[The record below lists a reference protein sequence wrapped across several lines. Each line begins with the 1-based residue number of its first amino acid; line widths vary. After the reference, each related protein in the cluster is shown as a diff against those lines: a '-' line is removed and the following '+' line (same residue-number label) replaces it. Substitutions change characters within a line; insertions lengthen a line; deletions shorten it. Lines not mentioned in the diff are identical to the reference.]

1 MEFRG
6 SFSTMADAFLGTLQT
21 ALGDDFVVERELTA
35 GGQSRLFLARDADL
49 PRQVVIKL
57 LPPELAGEVAMK
69 RFKREIA
76 VLVKLQ
82 HPHIVPIIG
91 MGSTDELIWYVMP
104 FVDGESLEGRLKRG
118 ALAVREGIRVIYEL
132 ADALAHA
139 HEIGVVHRDLK
150 PANVLFQSGHAVLA
164 DFGVAHARL
173 EGLRQSKGSEVRR
186 SLGMSTGRLT
196 DKGFAVGTPGYMAP
210 EQFSNDEPADARA
223 DVYALA
229 MVGYEILT
237 GKAPFGE
244 YQGARMMVAHFTE
257 MPPPAHTVRHEIPE
271 DVARVLE
278 KGMAK
283 EPSDRYPT
291 AAGLRDALGG
301 RW

>member
-1 MEFRG
+1 MPDTFRAKLE
-6 SFSTMADAFLGTLQT
+6 S
-21 ALGDDFVVERELTA
+21 ALDGDYVIERELSA
-35 GGQSRLFLARDADL
+35 GGQSRLFLATDAHL
-49 PRQVVIKL
+49 PRQVVIKI
-57 LPPELAGEVAMK
+57 LPPELAGEVQMT

-91 MGSTDELIWYVMP
+91 MGSTSDLIWYVMP
-104 FVDGESLEGRLKRG
+104 YIAGESLEARLSRG
-118 ALAVREGIRVIYEL
+118 ALPVREGIRVLHEV

-150 PANVLFQSGHAVLA
+150 PANVLFQARHALLA

-173 EGLRQSKGSEVRR
+173 EVMRKSSGASLGDLRR
-186 SLGMSTGRLT
+186 SMPGAPRLT

-210 EQFSNDEPADARA
+210 EQFTGDEPADARA

-237 GKAPFGE
+237 GRAPFAE
-244 YQGARMMVAHFTE
+244 YQGARMRVAHFTE
-257 MPPPAHTVRHEIPE
+257 MPTLAHEVNPEIPE
-271 DVARVLE
+271 PVARILE

-283 EPSDRYPT
+283 EAIDRYES
-291 AAGLRDALGG
+291 AAGLRDALLPH
-301 RW
+301 W

>member
-1 MEFRG
+1 ME
-6 SFSTMADAFLGTLQT
+6 DAFLTRLQA
-21 ALGDDFVVERELTA
+21 ALEGDYILERELTA
-35 GGQSRLFLARDADL
+35 GGQSRLFLATDASL
-49 PRQVVIKL
+49 PRRVVIKI
-57 LPPELAGEVAMK
+57 LPPELAGEVALA

-91 MGSTDELIWYVMP
+91 MGSTDNLIWYVMP
-104 FVDGESLEGRLKRG
+104 FVEGESLDARIARG
-118 ALAVREGIRVIYEL
+118 PLPIRDAVRILHEV

-139 HEIGVVHRDLK
+139 HAIGIVHRDLK

-173 EGLRQSKGSEVRR
+173 EGLRSSSGLSLSEIRKSNPMFHVP
-186 SLGMSTGRLT
+186 RLT

-210 EQFSNDEPADARA
+210 EQFVGDEPADARA

-229 MVGYEILT
+229 MLGYEMLT
-237 GKAPFGE
+237 GTLPFSQ
-244 YQGARMMVAHFTE
+244 YKGARQMVAHFTE
-257 MPPPAHTVRHEIPE
+257 MPPLATTVRGEIPE
-271 DVARVLE
+271 AMARVLE
-278 KGMAK
+278 QGMMKDPNQRQA
-283 EPSDRYPT
+283 T
-291 AAGLRDALGG
+291 AAEFRDALGP

>member
-1 MEFRG
+1 M
-6 SFSTMADAFLGTLQT
+6 TDAFLATLQA
-21 ALGDDFVVERELTA
+21 ALDGEYVVERELTA
-35 GGQSRLFLARDADL
+35 GGQSRLFLASDAEL

-57 LPPELAGEVAMK
+57 LPPELAGEVALK

-91 MGSTDELIWYVMP
+91 MGATDEMMWYVMP
-104 FVDGESLEGRLKRG
+104 YISGASLEERLKAGPLPLDEGRE
-118 ALAVREGIRVIYEL
+118 ALYEIS
-132 ADALAHA
+132 DALAHA
-139 HEIGVVHRDLK
+139 HGIGVVHRDLK
-150 PANVLFQSGHAVLA
+150 PANVLFQGGHAVLG

-173 EGLRQSKGSEVRR
+173 EMLRSSSGA
-186 SLGMSTGRLT
+186 SLGEMRKSLASSAGRLT

-210 EQFSNDEPADARA
+210 EQFHGDDPADARA

-237 GKAPFGE
+237 GRAPFAE
-244 YQGARMMVAHFTE
+244 YKGARLMVAHFTE
-257 MPPPAHTVRHEIPE
+257 MPVPAHELRPEIPE
-271 DVARVLE
+271 AVARVLE

-283 EPSDRYPT
+283 EPDDRY
-291 AAGLRDALGG
+291 ADASAFRDALGR

>member
-1 MEFRG
+1 
-6 SFSTMADAFLGTLQT
+6 MADAFLAKVQE
-21 ALGDDFVVERELTA
+21 ALGDDYVVERELTA
-35 GGQSRLFLARDADL
+35 GGQSRLFLATDSKL

-57 LPPELAGEVAMK
+57 LPPELAGAVALA

-91 MGSTDELIWYVMP
+91 MGASDEMMWYVMP
-104 FVDGESLEGRLKRG
+104 YIAGASLEDCLRAGPLP
-118 ALAVREGIRVIYEL
+118 LADGLEILHEI

-139 HEIGVVHRDLK
+139 HGIGVVHRDLK
-150 PANVLFQSGHAVLA
+150 PANVLFQGGHAVLG

-173 EGLRQSKGSEVRR
+173 EMLRSSSGA
-186 SLGMSTGRLT
+186 SLGEIRKSLASSGGRLT

-210 EQFSNDEPADARA
+210 EQFQGDDPADTRA

-237 GKAPFGE
+237 GRAPFAE
-244 YQGARMMVAHFTE
+244 YKGARLMVAHFTE
-257 MPPPAHTVRHEIPE
+257 MPRPANELRPEIPE
-271 DVARVLE
+271 AVAKVLE

-283 EPSDRYPT
+283 EPSDRYPD
-291 AAGLRDALGG
+291 AAAFRDALGR

>member
-1 MEFRG
+1 
-6 SFSTMADAFLGTLQT
+6 MADAFLATLQA
-21 ALGDDFVVERELTA
+21 ALDGEYVVERELTA
-35 GGQSRLFLARDADL
+35 GGQSRLFLASDAEL

-57 LPPELAGEVAMK
+57 LPPELAGEVALK

-91 MGSTDELIWYVMP
+91 MGATDEMMWYVMP
-104 FVDGESLEGRLKRG
+104 YIAGASLEERLRQG
-118 ALAVREGIRVIYEL
+118 PLPLDAGLETLHEI

-139 HEIGVVHRDLK
+139 HGIGVVHRDLK
-150 PANVLFQSGHAVLA
+150 PANVLFQGGHAVLG

-173 EGLRQSKGSEVRR
+173 EMLRSSSGS
-186 SLGMSTGRLT
+186 SLRELRKSLAVSTGRLT

-210 EQFSNDEPADARA
+210 EQFQGDDPADARA

-237 GKAPFGE
+237 GRAPFAE
-244 YQGARMMVAHFTE
+244 YRGARLMVAHFTE
-257 MPPPAHTVRHEIPE
+257 MPTPAHEVRLEIPE
-271 DVARVLE
+271 AVSRVLE

-283 EPSDRYPT
+283 EPDDRYPD
-291 AAGLRDALGG
+291 AAAFRDALGR

>member
-1 MEFRG
+1 
-6 SFSTMADAFLGTLQT
+6 MADAFLATLQA
-21 ALGDDFVVERELTA
+21 ALDGEYVVERELTA
-35 GGQSRLFLARDADL
+35 GGQSRLFLASDAEL

-57 LPPELAGEVAMK
+57 LPPELAGDVALT

-91 MGSTDELIWYVMP
+91 MGATDEMMWYVMP
-104 FVDGESLEGRLKRG
+104 YIAGASLEERLRSG
-118 ALAVREGIRVIYEL
+118 PLPLDAGLEVLHEI

-139 HEIGVVHRDLK
+139 HGIGVVHRDLK
-150 PANVLFQSGHAVLA
+150 PANVLFQGGHAVLG

-173 EGLRQSKGSEVRR
+173 EMLRSSNGT
-186 SLGMSTGRLT
+186 SLSTMRKSLATSAGRLT

-210 EQFSNDEPADARA
+210 EQFQGDDPADARA

-237 GKAPFGE
+237 GRAPFAE
-244 YQGARMMVAHFTE
+244 YRGARLMVAHFTE
-257 MPPPAHTVRHEIPE
+257 LPAPAHEFRPEIPE
-271 DVARVLE
+271 AVSRVLE

-283 EPSDRYPT
+283 EPDDRYPD
-291 AAGLRDALGG
+291 AAAFRDALGR

>member
-1 MEFRG
+1 
-6 SFSTMADAFLGTLQT
+6 MADAFLATLQA
-21 ALGDDFVVERELTA
+21 ALDGEYVVERELTA
-35 GGQSRLFLARDADL
+35 GGQSRLFLASDAEL

-57 LPPELAGEVAMK
+57 LPPELAGEVALK

-91 MGSTDELIWYVMP
+91 MGATDEMMWYVMP
-104 FVDGESLEGRLKRG
+104 YIAGASLEERLRG
-118 ALAVREGIRVIYEL
+118 GPMPLDAGLEALHEI

-139 HEIGVVHRDLK
+139 HGIGVVHRDLK
-150 PANVLFQSGHAVLA
+150 PANVLFQGGHAVLG

-173 EGLRQSKGSEVRR
+173 EMLRSSSGT
-186 SLGMSTGRLT
+186 SLGAMRKSLASAAGRLT

-210 EQFSNDEPADARA
+210 EQFQGDDPADARA

-237 GKAPFGE
+237 GRAPFAE
-244 YQGARMMVAHFTE
+244 YRGARLMVAHFTE
-257 MPPPAHTVRHEIPE
+257 MPTPAHEVRPEIPE
-271 DVARVLE
+271 AVSRVLE

-283 EPSDRYPT
+283 EPDDRYPD
-291 AAGLRDALGG
+291 AAAFRDALGR

>member
-1 MEFRG
+1 
-6 SFSTMADAFLGTLQT
+6 MADAFLATLQA
-21 ALGDDFVVERELTA
+21 ALDGEYVVERELTA
-35 GGQSRLFLARDADL
+35 GGQSRLFLASDAEL

-57 LPPELAGEVAMK
+57 LPPELAGEVALK

-91 MGSTDELIWYVMP
+91 MGASDEMMWYVMP
-104 FVDGESLEGRLKRG
+104 YIAGASLEERLRG
-118 ALAVREGIRVIYEL
+118 GPMPLDAGLEALHEI

-139 HEIGVVHRDLK
+139 HGIGVVHRDLK
-150 PANVLFQSGHAVLA
+150 PANVLFQGGHAVLG

-173 EGLRQSKGSEVRR
+173 EMLRSSSGT
-186 SLGMSTGRLT
+186 SLGAMRKSLASAAGRLT

-210 EQFSNDEPADARA
+210 EQFQGDDPADARA

-237 GKAPFGE
+237 GRAPFAE
-244 YQGARMMVAHFTE
+244 YRGARLMVAHFTE
-257 MPPPAHTVRHEIPE
+257 MPTPAHEVRPEIPE
-271 DVARVLE
+271 AVSRVLE

-283 EPSDRYPT
+283 EPDDRYPD
-291 AAGLRDALGG
+291 AAAFRDALGR

>member
-1 MEFRG
+1 M
-6 SFSTMADAFLGTLQT
+6 SDAFLTTLQA
-21 ALGDDFVVERELTA
+21 ALGDEYVVERELTA
-35 GGQSRLFLARDADL
+35 GGQSRLFLASDAEL
-49 PRQVVIKL
+49 PRKVVIKL
-57 LPPELAGEVAMK
+57 LPPELAGEVALK

-91 MGSTDELIWYVMP
+91 MGATDDIIWYVMP
-104 FVDGESLEGRLKRG
+104 YIPGESLEERLRPG
-118 ALAVREGIRVIYEL
+118 PMPLREGMRVLHEV

-173 EGLRQSKGSEVRR
+173 EMIRESSGVPLGTVRK
-186 SLGMSTGRLT
+186 SLATSGGRLT

-210 EQFSNDEPADARA
+210 EQFHGDEPADARA

-229 MVGYEILT
+229 MLGYEILT
-237 GKAPFGE
+237 GRAPFAE
-244 YQGARMMVAHFTE
+244 YRGARLMVAHFTE
-257 MPPPAHTVRHEIPE
+257 MPRPAHEVNAEIPQPI
-271 DVARVLE
+271 AQLLE
-278 KGMAK
+278 RGMAK
-283 EPSDRYPT
+283 EPDQRF
-291 AAGLRDALGG
+291 ANAGDFREALGA

>member
-1 MEFRG
+1 
-6 SFSTMADAFLGTLQT
+6 MADAFLGQLQH
-21 ALGDDFVVERELTA
+21 ALGDDYVVERELTA
-35 GGQSRLFLARDADL
+35 GGQSRLFLASDAQL
-49 PRQVVIKL
+49 PRQVVIKI
-57 LPPELAGEVAMK
+57 LPPELAGEVALQ

-76 VLVKLQ
+76 VMVKLQ
-82 HPHIVPIIG
+82 HPHIVPILG
-91 MGSTDELIWYVMP
+91 MGATDALTWYAMP
-104 FVDGESLEGRLKRG
+104 FIDGESLETRLKQG
-118 ALAVREGIRVIYEL
+118 PLPVRDGVRVLHEV

-139 HEIGVVHRDLK
+139 HELSVVHRDLK

-173 EGLRQSKGSEVRR
+173 EMMRHSNGL
-186 SLGMSTGRLT
+186 SLGAARKSLAVNAGRLT

-210 EQFSNDEPADARA
+210 EQFHGDEPADARA

-237 GKAPFGE
+237 GKAPFAE
-244 YQGARMMVAHFTE
+244 YKGARMMVAHFTE
-257 MPPPAHTVRHEIPE
+257 MPTPAHEVRPEIPE
-271 DVARVLE
+271 AISRVLE

-283 EPSDRYPT
+283 EPDDRYPN
-291 AAGLRDALGG
+291 AAGLRDALGQ

>member
-1 MEFRG
+1 
-6 SFSTMADAFLGTLQT
+6 MADAFLATLRA
-21 ALGDDFVVERELTA
+21 ALDGEYVVERELTA
-35 GGQSRLFLARDADL
+35 GGQSRLFLASDAEL

-57 LPPELAGEVAMK
+57 LPPELAGEVALK

-91 MGSTDELIWYVMP
+91 MGATDEMMWYVMP
-104 FVDGESLEGRLKRG
+104 YIAGASLEDRLRG
-118 ALAVREGIRVIYEL
+118 GPLPLDAGLEALHEI

-139 HEIGVVHRDLK
+139 HGIGVVHRDLK
-150 PANVLFQSGHAVLA
+150 PANVLFQGGHAVLG

-173 EGLRQSKGSEVRR
+173 EMLRSSSGT
-186 SLGMSTGRLT
+186 SLGAMRKSLASSAGRLT

-210 EQFSNDEPADARA
+210 EQFQGDDPADARA

-237 GKAPFGE
+237 GRAPFAE
-244 YQGARMMVAHFTE
+244 YRGARLMVAHFTE
-257 MPPPAHTVRHEIPE
+257 MPTPAHEVRPEIPE
-271 DVARVLE
+271 AVSRVLE

-283 EPSDRYPT
+283 EPDDRYPD
-291 AAGLRDALGG
+291 AAAFRDALGR

>member
-1 MEFRG
+1 M
-6 SFSTMADAFLGTLQT
+6 TDAFLATLQA
-21 ALGDDFVVERELTA
+21 ALDGEYVVERELTA
-35 GGQSRLFLARDADL
+35 GGQSRLFLASDAEL

-57 LPPELAGEVAMK
+57 LPPELSGEVALK

-91 MGSTDELIWYVMP
+91 MGATDEMMWYVMP
-104 FVDGESLEGRLKRG
+104 YISGASLEDRLKAG
-118 ALAVREGIRVIYEL
+118 PLPLNEGLEALHEIS
-132 ADALAHA
+132 DALAHA
-139 HEIGVVHRDLK
+139 HGIGVVHRDLK
-150 PANVLFQSGHAVLA
+150 PANVLFQGGHAVLG

-173 EGLRQSKGSEVRR
+173 EMLRSSSGA
-186 SLGMSTGRLT
+186 SLGEMRKSLASSAGRLT

-210 EQFSNDEPADARA
+210 EQFHGDDPADARA

-237 GKAPFGE
+237 GRAPFAE
-244 YQGARMMVAHFTE
+244 YKGARLMVAHFTE
-257 MPPPAHTVRHEIPE
+257 MPLPAHEVRPEIPE
-271 DVARVLE
+271 AVARVLE

-283 EPSDRYPT
+283 ESGDRYAD
-291 AAGLRDALGG
+291 AAEFRDALGR